1 MKKLLIILGCIIYV
15 IVPIDILPDLIP
27 ILGWLD
33 DLAVIGVTV
42 GSLCSK
48 K

>member
-1 MKKLLIILGCIIYV
+1 MKKFFIVLGCIIYV

-27 ILGWLD
+27 ILGWID
-33 DLAVIGVTV
+33 DLVVIGATV
-42 GSLCSK
+42 GSLCCK